1 MKLIGLANSNTLKLV
16 NYTISL
22 FENKHSEIID
32 LSEFKNVTNPVISKF
47 EDVKFLIIVLENCA
61 NLNAIDDFRTT
72 NKNVFKNTSI
82 LLLSTTDHLDILAT
96 AKNQFTTYGA
106 TILDTFY
113 LPSYLTNFNPTE
125 GITNI
130 KLSLELIRKVNIIKQ
145 NNFNNY
151 FKKRISTCGIDTT
164 GFENCDASS
173 Y

>member
-22 FENKHSEIID
+22 FENKHSEVIN
-32 LSEFKNVTNPVISKF
+32 LVEFKNVTNPVISKLKN
-47 EDVKFLIIVLENCA
+47 VKFLIIVLENYA
-61 NLNAIDDFRTT
+61 DLNTINDFRTT
-72 NKNVFKNTSI
+72 NINVFKNTSI
-82 LLLSTTDHLDILAT
+82 LLLFTTDHLDMLAT

-113 LPSYLTNFNPTE
+113 LPSYLINFNPIE
-125 GITNI
+125 GITDI
-130 KLSLELIRKVNIIKQ
+130 KLSLELIRKVNTIKQ

-151 FKKRISTCGIDTT
+151 FKKRISTCGIDNTD
-164 GFENCDASS
+164 FENCDASS